1 MPSLEHLEILKQ
13 GVEAW
18 NEWRKLNPYI
28 RPYLTDADLSGADL
42 GGAYLRHAE
51 LGRMNLNG
59 VNLSR
64 ADLIGAILNG
74 SNLSGAD
81 LSHAMLQGATLTS
94 VNLSHA
100 NLSHADLS
108 YAKIQSPYLR
118 GADFTN
124 SYWQG
129 TSLAAADV
137 SEAIGLENVTH
148 QTPSTVGVDTLYMS
162 AGKIPEA
169 FLRGCGIPEPFIVQL
184 PALVASLE
192 PIQFYSC
199 FISYSSKDQQFAERL
214 HADLQARGVRVWFAP
229 HDLPIG
235 ARIRPAIDESI
246 RVHDKL
252 LLVLSEYSVTSQW
265 VEQEVETALAKER
278 EQEGRAVLFPIR
290 IDDTVMESKA
300 GWPALLKNTRNVGD
314 FTRWKDHD
322 SYQKAFERLLRDLKA
337 RGIAKA
343 RERPNATEA
352 AVPVENAVS
361 QLTAEFEEIKANII
375 FSTLAHVIAAEL
387 KRLKALIHRHSFLL
401 NRSDV
406 FNFYEA
412 WLAPH
417 EIHFEYGAQLNLKQA
432 QYEQIKEQLANID
445 LRSSSP

>member
-1 MPSLEHLEILKQ
+1 MPNLEHLEILRQ

-18 NEWRKLNPYI
+18 NGWRKSNPHI
-28 RPYLTDADLSGADL
+28 GPYLTDAKLGAVDLSGAN
-42 GGAYLRHAE
+42 LRHAE
-51 LGRMNLNG
+51 LGRMDLSGANLR
-59 VNLSR
+59 R

-74 SNLSGAD
+74 SDLSGAD

-94 VNLSHA
+94 VDLSHA

-137 SEAIGLENVTH
+137 REAIGLETVTH
-148 QTPSTVGVDTLYMS
+148 QTPSTIGVDTLYMS

-169 FLRGCGIPEPFIVQL
+169 FLRGCGMPEPFIVQI
-184 PALVASLE
+184 PALVAALE

-199 FISYSSKDQQFAERL
+199 FISYSSKDQAFAERL

-235 ARIRPAIDESI
+235 AKIRPAIDESI

-252 LLVLSEYSVTSQW
+252 LLVFSADSVSSQW

-278 EQEGRAVLFPIR
+278 EQEGRTVLFPIR
-290 IDDTVMESKA
+290 IDEVVMVSKA
-300 GWPALLKNTRNVGD
+300 GWPALLKNTRNIGD

-322 SYQKAFERLLRDLKA
+322 SYQRSFDRLLRDLKA
-337 RGIAKA
+337 ADMPATGGL
-343 RERPNATEA
+343 RPGKPDVEA
-352 AVPVENAVS
+352 DTTFTLLVS
-361 QLTAEFEEIKANII
+361 EFEEIKANII
-375 FSTLAHVIAAEL
+375 FSTLAPVIAAEL
-387 KRLKALIHRHSFLL
+387 KRLKTLIHRHSFLL
-401 NRSDV
+401 SRGDVRS
-406 FNFYEA
+406 FYET
-412 WLAPH
+412 WIAPH
-417 EIHFEYGAQLNLKQA
+417 EIHFEYGASLNLNQA
-432 QYEQIKEQLANID
+432 QYEQMKEQLANID
-445 LRSSSP
+445 LRSTPH